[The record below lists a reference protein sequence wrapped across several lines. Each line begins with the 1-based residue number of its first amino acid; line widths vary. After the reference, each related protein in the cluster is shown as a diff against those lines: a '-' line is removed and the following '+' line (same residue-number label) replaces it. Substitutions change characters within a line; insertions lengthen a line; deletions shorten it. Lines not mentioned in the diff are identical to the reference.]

1 MPHNGS
7 TQKKK
12 VDQPLEMKEYYPEFS
27 KILFLRQEELLK
39 QVGLTRA
46 YLDQQVMDAPG
57 DTADESIVDLN
68 ADYFLKLAQ
77 QHQQELTEIRNAF
90 ERMHRGIYGVC
101 RDCESPIAL
110 ERLRHLPYASCCVSC
125 QSLREKKWLKS
136 V

>member
-7 TQKKK
+7 AQKRK

-27 KILFLRQEELLK
+27 KILLFRQEELLK
-39 QVGLTRA
+39 QAELTRTH
-46 YLDQQVMDAPG
+46 LDEQVMDAPG

-77 QHQQELTEIRNAF
+77 QHQHELTEIRNAF
-90 ERMHRGIYGVC
+90 ERMHRGVYGIC

-110 ERLRHLPYASCCVSC
+110 ERLRHLPYAACCVYC
-125 QSLREKKWLKS
+125 QSAREKRRLQS